1 MDLGS
6 SDRLAMVS
14 EKCIHSVAW
23 PNLSPDPLIKV
34 MEEPAVELPL
44 LNGSGVKLLV
54 SKATCERDVKS
65 LAKDFISL
73 YCP

>member
-44 LNGSGVKLLV
+44 LDGPGISSQPGTNWSGNSVENCVGSWYTWVL
-54 SKATCERDVKS
+54 
-65 LAKDFISL
+65 
-73 YCP
+73 